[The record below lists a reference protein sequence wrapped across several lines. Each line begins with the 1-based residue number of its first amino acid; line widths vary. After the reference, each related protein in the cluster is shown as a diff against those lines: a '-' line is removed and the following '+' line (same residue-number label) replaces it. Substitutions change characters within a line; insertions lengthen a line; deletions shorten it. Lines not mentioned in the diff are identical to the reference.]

1 MGRSSI
7 QWDRGRSAFQKKIS
21 ELAVEVGKVDI
32 SHENF
37 LMPVANF
44 MTEEN
49 EDVET
54 PDIVFKFRQ

>member
-1 MGRSSI
+1 
-7 QWDRGRSAFQKKIS
+7 
-21 ELAVEVGKVDI
+21 LAVEVGKVDI